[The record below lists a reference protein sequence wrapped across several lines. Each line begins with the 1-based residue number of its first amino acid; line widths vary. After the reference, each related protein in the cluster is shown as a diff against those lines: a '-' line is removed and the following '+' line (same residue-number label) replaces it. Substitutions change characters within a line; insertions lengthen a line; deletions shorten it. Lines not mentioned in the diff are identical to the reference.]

1 MRRTVD
7 ALTAGREL
15 HTDSRERDSADCLF
29 VFGTLELLGHAETC
43 EGGGR
48 LVRVSMASLMNSA
61 CSLFLP
67 VALLLM
73 LSQCPAAAYSTR
85 RCHSIYKGFAQ
96 CLMSLGDS
104 LTDNARKDED
114 THEIHS
120 ICRSWDEFHDCANV
134 AMAGCP
140 DEAAAVWESLR
151 QESKKMQFSGNLY
164 DMCSNR
170 NSHAV
175 ASASPR
181 DSPNQE
187 EINQESLRGHT
198 DHLARSSH
206 LLVLLAPLLL
216 LLFCI

>member
-1 MRRTVD
+1 
-7 ALTAGREL
+7 
-15 HTDSRERDSADCLF
+15 
-29 VFGTLELLGHAETC
+29 
-43 EGGGR
+43 
-48 LVRVSMASLMNSA
+48 MASVMNSA
-61 CSLFLP
+61 CLLFLP

-73 LSQCPAAAYSTR
+73 LSQCPAAAYSAR
-85 RCHSIYKGFAQ
+85 RCHSIYKGFAR
-96 CLMSLGDS
+96 CLMALGDS

-120 ICRSWDEFHDCANV
+120 ICRSWDEFHNCANV

-170 NSHAV
+170 NNHPVPSV
-175 ASASPR
+175 SPR
-181 DSPNQE
+181 GSPNQE
-187 EINQESLRGHT
+187 EINQESLRGHA
-198 DHLARSSH
+198 DLRAHSLH
-206 LLVLLAPLLL
+206 LLVLLSPLLM